1 MATACSSATATPS
14 GRSSFICLPAAGG
27 GGKHVSVVGL
37 VVVGHGRLAEEM
49 VQTLEDVLG
58 PLDGLASVVTTYSD
72 APEAIQARIASAV
85 RGVDRGDGAIILTD
99 MLGDTPTNLSLAV
112 ARETGAEVVAGVNM
126 PILVKLS
133 TVRGQMNAHSL
144 AGFILR
150 YGREHIFWA
159 TAPPCDAVAGRED
172 ADGRS

>member
-1 MATACSSATATPS
+1 
-14 GRSSFICLPAAGG
+14 
-27 GGKHVSVVGL
+27 
-37 VVVGHGRLAEEM
+37 M

-112 ARETGAEVVAGVNM
+112 AREMGAEVVAGVNM

-133 TVRGQMNAHSL
+133 TVRGQMDARSL

-150 YGREHIFWA
+150 YGRAHIFRA
-159 TAPPCDAVAGRED
+159 TAPPSDGVAPHPD
-172 ADGRS
+172 VH